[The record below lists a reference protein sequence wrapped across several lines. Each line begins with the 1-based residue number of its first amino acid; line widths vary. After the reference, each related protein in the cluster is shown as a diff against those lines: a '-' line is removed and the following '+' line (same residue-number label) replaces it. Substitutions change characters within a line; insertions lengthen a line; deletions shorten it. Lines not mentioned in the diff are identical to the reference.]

1 MRFHRLQNVQI
12 ALDYLKRRQVKLVNI
27 RNDDITD
34 GNPKLTLGLIWT
46 IILHFQISEIH
57 VTGESEDMTAKERLL
72 LWSKQMTDGYV
83 GVRCD
88 NFTTS
93 WRDGRLFNAIIHK
106 YRPDLIDMS
115 RVSTQTNRSNLEN
128 AFCVAE
134 QLGVARLLDPEDVD
148 VQAPDE
154 KSVITYVSTLYDAFP
169 KVPAGVDG
177 ISPNDVDI
185 KWVEYQN
192 MIKYLSQWI
201 KHNVAMMSDRS
212 FPNNPVELK
221 ALYTQYLQFKENE
234 IPLKENEKTKIKN
247 LYKML
252 EVWIEF
258 GRIHLPPGHHPND
271 VEKEW
276 GKLIVAMLEREKCL
290 RPEVERLEML
300 QQIANRVQRD
310 CVNGDDKLTL
320 ARIALQSDAKRLES
334 GIQFLHEAEIAGYLL
349 ECENIL
355 RQQVMDIQLLLDGKF
370 PFADQL
376 VQRVSKLRDDLLS
389 LRAECSSVY
398 SKGRTLTTEQTKIMI
413 SGITQSLNSGFSQ
426 NFGTNLTPALT
437 PAITPGGLSTP
448 GSTFTSSLTPSLT
461 PALTPGLQPSSV
473 QSYMGSGG
481 VMDPGSL
488 RQLKHMQIR
497 KPLQKSSL
505 ADSNMTE
512 EEVNMKYVQ
521 DLLVWVEEM
530 QVQLD
535 RSEWG
540 SDLPS
545 VETHLETHKS
555 VQRAIEE
562 FQISLKDA
570 RLSEIQM
577 TIPLKLTYSDKLN
590 KLEKQYERLLSCSRE
605 RQSNLESLYDF
616 VSHATQELI
625 WLNEKEEEEV
635 AFDWSDRNS
644 NVSKKRD
651 YHAEL
656 MMELEEKEEAIKSV
670 QDKAERLMFK
680 NHPAKITIEAYR
692 AAMQTQWSW
701 ILQLCSCVEQH
712 LKENAVYFE
721 FFSDAKESMDYLRNL
736 QESIQRKYSC
746 DRSSSLHRLE
756 DLIQESM
763 DEKEQLLQY
772 RSTVA
777 GLVGRAKNIVQ
788 LRPRNPES
796 PVRSSLPVKAICD
809 YRQIEITIYKDDE
822 CILANNSHRAKW
834 KVINPA
840 GNEAMVPS
848 VCFTVPPP
856 NKEAVE
862 KATRTEQLYQDVLA
876 LWHHSHINMKSVVSW
891 HYLMA
896 DIRAIRNWNVASIK
910 TMLPG
915 EHQQVLSNLQSHFD
929 EFLDDSK
936 ESEVF
941 TLADRTQLER
951 DVAAC
956 KEYYQELLRSAE
968 REEHEEL
975 VYNNYISE
983 IRNFRMHLEAH
994 EEHLIRQI
1002 RTPLERD
1009 DLEQSLQRITEHGRK
1024 TAELNKLKEDLDV
1037 MKEKCELFLRQ
1048 AAVSPSVPTLSS
1060 ELTVL
1065 IQSMSQVYSMSSIY
1079 MDKLKTVSLVV
1090 KHSQSAEAL
1099 VKFYESK
1106 LYVEDAMNS
1115 DVKSIETVISTL
1127 KQWRTEIDE
1136 KQEVFHDMEDE
1147 LKRARLISDRMF
1159 KAHNERDFD
1168 LDWHKEKA
1176 DQLSERWQN
1185 IHSQIDSRLRDL
1197 DGINKS
1203 LKNYR
1208 DTYSCLDEWVREMEA
1223 AQLKAQENKPE
1234 DSKALA
1240 ELLNKQKVLVA
1251 EIEQKQS
1258 RIDECQKYSEQYSSA
1273 IKDYELQL
1281 MTFSAMVDSQHKSPL
1296 KKRRMQSSS
1305 DAIQQEFMDLR
1316 TRYTALVTLMTQYV
1330 KFASETLKRTEDE
1343 ENRKTFE
1350 QGENIKRKEC
1360 MELQKSACEVEI
1372 SQLKQ
1377 RIHEQ
1382 EAMLAE
1388 RQARLEKL
1396 NGEVEMQQKTI
1407 DDLSFQ
1413 KSHLEHDVHQ
1423 FRTKL
1428 EIAFKDK
1435 AAGEQELIHTKLLI
1449 EQAEAKW
1456 SLAQSKLE
1464 DLKKQSPELQ
1474 RKTNPETDTEENV
1487 QSQVQAEANDH
1498 SQLIIESPARVED
1511 DNMRGHVLQQK
1522 LEELDLVHRR
1532 ADMAEEKAQSY
1543 KKLLDDSNNRL
1554 KKLQV
1559 DMETERINT
1568 RQKSDEFQQETLN
1581 LKKAVDDLQEE
1592 IKSLQRAKSSLEQ
1605 TTFFQSTEV
1614 EGLKEQLKVTQGELH
1629 KKVFTD
1635 QDNIYKINNLEEEV
1649 SSKQAVIDQL
1659 KFKCSELTMINVS
1672 SVSDIRDLQI
1682 QTESLGKEKSLYEK
1696 KVRSLKS
1703 EIESWKQ
1710 MLETAEEENTSFKK
1724 AEQAL
1729 KLKYKNLE
1737 AEVESKELVASQ
1749 LQRKVEEL
1757 KQVNTE
1763 VEMNLKNVKDN
1774 LDLMTVEIDSKDQ
1787 QIEIFKCQVEATK
1800 SQFRIIEEEL
1810 NKKSQSVHELQMK
1823 LQDYSEELRKM
1834 TELKHK
1840 TETRSSDMANYG
1852 KEITSLKLE
1861 QNFLT
1866 AERDLVNQKVNRQD
1880 AEINE
1885 LNLMLKKTN
1894 AELQKESADNQ
1905 KHINKIKALE
1915 KELFNH
1921 KHSIKDL
1928 NSSSEKVTENL
1939 KQEINALQN
1948 DKKAAERKVE
1958 NLNVRLSELSS
1969 SLLKTKDELA
1979 KETKDRQVKESK
1991 ILQLESELQKNKVN
2005 IKEAITNPDKFQSN
2019 LQHENTILNREK
2031 AEALEKNTSLELEI
2045 RMLKQNLKSSETEVE
2060 QKQRENSVVQLKSQ
2074 QMEEQLDKCKKML
2087 DELKS
2092 KLQLQKDGYERQLML
2107 VQKEIEKKLILLQSQ
2122 ISNDNETSKPNSLS
2136 AELAEMLNKYLKQEV
2151 LHQTTVESKQQ
2162 TDQPLQVQFK
2172 IDKLQQDKTKLTHDL
2187 SQAKSQITQLEEERL
2202 KLSLKISALQS
2213 LCNEKSNEK
2222 TKFKPLSADSECK
2235 PTLRE
2240 SEEPLTLGVGVKTE
2254 NQKMNKQEVN
2264 ETSRQH
2270 VKDNTAASLKTEA
2283 KGIQKTASSCEG
2295 GKCRTEDEF
2304 FKMKMSSEMTTVEK
2318 ENSLDDLKQDKRDKT
2333 EVNPSQILHGSTT
2346 KRALQNVSQIIPD
2359 GHMTTTTHGY
2369 MALCGQTDQGQHKT
2383 QRVTKT
2389 RIYQISETVNIS
2401 EKSAADSDGKQ
2412 TLIYST
2418 PQKLTELKGGTAD
2431 QIPVTSK
2438 IFDDAQYVG
2447 KPTAIAGVYV
2457 ESSKKKITFLEAA
2470 EKGFLAKTYAFE
2482 FLEAQVATGSLT
2494 DLATGQTLSVAEA
2507 LERGVIETGMS
2518 DKLIEAEKAVR
2529 GYIHAGKK
2537 LSVFQAMEERL
2548 LDRYR
2553 GKKILEVQ
2561 VSTGGL
2567 INPGVG
2573 VTVSASNAVDQG
2585 LLNKETLK
2593 SLYDPVSNPK
2603 GFHNPDT
2610 GQKAYYCEILK
2621 KCVYDIDGGVFLFP
2635 FGERRLTDT
2644 SPTSSHRM
2652 SVVSSSR
2659 GIEMSTYE
2667 AFKAKHVDKRMYL
2680 FLAQQESEWQEKS
2693 VVDTSG
2699 SPLHIITDVKSGR
2712 QLCLESA
2719 LNQRFLEASELDSY
2733 CSGRLSIYEL
2743 ADLIFSR
2750 MVVIED
2756 VNSPIAGL
2764 WDVAQRKRLSVLQ
2777 GFQQGF
2783 TDRTTALRLL
2793 EAQACTGGICDPSSG
2808 DKVTISEA
2816 LKRGLVDEA
2825 LKQQLQQFEQAFNG
2839 IVHPSSAK
2847 TLSISQALQEKLLP
2861 KDVGFRCVEYQL
2873 LTGGLI
2879 NPDTQD
2885 RVSLEEVIQSGLVDK
2900 ATASVLKDEKFHTRS
2915 LTCPKTKR
2923 RITFKEA
2930 LERSVFDCHTGLRL
2944 LEASKVLG
2952 SAAKSAFL
2960 YACAFN
2966 Q

>member
-1343 ENRKTFE
+1343 ERSVDEEKREHGDKVSKLLHWTKQTLNTDGNAVKDSNANTDASNKPQVSVEEMVTKKEQIAEALRATQMMLNKHSDRMTEEEREKAQEQLKSLNQAFSELSQQCLDQTTSAEESLLEKHKEFTEKLEEMCDNLTLTENRLIGHQQQTESAESVTDLQQYQHEHQALQKDVLTNASALNEVIASTKNFLEENRNKLMPDQIAIIESKLEEAKSKAKLINQRAEESRKDLEKVVTTAIKQESEKAAAVERLEESKNKIEGLLDWISNIGSEKESGLDQSDPLSNENGNLPE
-1350 QGENIKRKEC
+1350 QTSTKGLIGENDDANGNALETTENDSGRETRGSKDASMDLNKQYDRVKAHHQEILSQQQDLI
-1360 MELQKSACEVEI
+1360 MATQSA
-1372 SQLKQ
+1372 QAL
-1377 RIHEQ
+1377 
-1382 EAMLAE
+1382 LE
-1388 RQARLEKL
+1388 RQA
-1396 NGEVEMQQKTI
+1396 NV
-1407 DDLSFQ
+1407 LSP
-1413 KSHLEHDVHQ
+1413 E
-1423 FRTKL
+1423 
-1428 EIAFKDK
+1428 EKDK
-1435 AAGEQELIHTKLLI
+1435 LQKNIQELKGRYEASLT
-1449 EQAEAKW
+1449 QAEQQMKHV
-1456 SLAQSKLE
+1456 QCVQE
-1464 DLKKQSPELQ
+1464 ELKKFQDDCEEFEGWLNQSEGEIQGLG
-1474 RKTNPETDTEENV
+1474 
-1487 QSQVQAEANDH
+1487 A
-1498 SQLIIESPARVED
+1498 PAASLNILSD
-1511 DNMRGHVLQQK
+1511 
-1522 LEELDLVHRR
+1522 
-1532 ADMAEEKAQSY
+1532 
-1543 KKLLDDSNNRL
+1543 
-1554 KKLQV
+1554 KLQ
-1559 DMETERINT
+1559 
-1568 RQKSDEFQQETLN
+1568 RQKSFSEDVISH
-1581 LKKAVDDLQEE
+1581 KGDL
-1592 IKSLQRAKSSLEQ
+1592 R
-1605 TTFFQSTEV
+1605 F
-1614 EGLKEQLKVTQGELH
+1614 
-1629 KKVFTD
+1629 
-1635 QDNIYKINNLEEEV
+1635 
-1649 SSKQAVIDQL
+1649 
-1659 KFKCSELTMINVS
+1659 
-1672 SVSDIRDLQI
+1672 
-1682 QTESLGKEKSLYEK
+1682 
-1696 KVRSLKS
+1696 
-1703 EIESWKQ
+1703 
-1710 MLETAEEENTSFKK
+1710 
-1724 AEQAL
+1724 
-1729 KLKYKNLE
+1729 
-1737 AEVESKELVASQ
+1737 
-1749 LQRKVEEL
+1749 
-1757 KQVNTE
+1757 
-1763 VEMNLKNVKDN
+1763 
-1774 LDLMTVEIDSKDQ
+1774 
-1787 QIEIFKCQVEATK
+1787 
-1800 SQFRIIEEEL
+1800 
-1810 NKKSQSVHELQMK
+1810 
-1823 LQDYSEELRKM
+1823 
-1834 TELKHK
+1834 
-1840 TETRSSDMANYG
+1840 
-1852 KEITSLKLE
+1852 ITISG
-1861 QNFLT
+1861 
-1866 AERDLVNQKVNRQD
+1866 QKVLD
-1880 AEINE
+1880 VA
-1885 LNLMLKKTN
+1885 
-1894 AELQKESADNQ
+1894 
-1905 KHINKIKALE
+1905 KACGMG
-1915 KELFNH
+1915 
-1921 KHSIKDL
+1921 DP
-1928 NSSSEKVTENL
+1928 
-1939 KQEINALQN
+1939 
-1948 DKKAAERKVE
+1948 AA
-1958 NLNVRLSELSS
+1958 
-1969 SLLKTKDELA
+1969 
-1979 KETKDRQVKESK
+1979 
-1991 ILQLESELQKNKVN
+1991 KN
-2005 IKEAITNPDKFQSN
+2005 P
-2019 LQHENTILNREK
+2019 
-2031 AEALEKNTSLELEI
+2031 
-2045 RMLKQNLKSSETEVE
+2045 
-2060 QKQRENSVVQLKSQ
+2060 
-2074 QMEEQLDKCKKML
+2074 
-2087 DELKS
+2087 
-2092 KLQLQKDGYERQLML
+2092 
-2107 VQKEIEKKLILLQSQ
+2107 
-2122 ISNDNETSKPNSLS
+2122 
-2136 AELAEMLNKYLKQEV
+2136 
-2151 LHQTTVESKQQ
+2151 
-2162 TDQPLQVQFK
+2162 
-2172 IDKLQQDKTKLTHDL
+2172 
-2187 SQAKSQITQLEEERL
+2187 
-2202 KLSLKISALQS
+2202 
-2213 LCNEKSNEK
+2213 
-2222 TKFKPLSADSECK
+2222 
-2235 PTLRE
+2235 
-2240 SEEPLTLGVGVKTE
+2240 
-2254 NQKMNKQEVN
+2254 
-2264 ETSRQH
+2264 
-2270 VKDNTAASLKTEA
+2270 
-2283 KGIQKTASSCEG
+2283 
-2295 GKCRTEDEF
+2295 
-2304 FKMKMSSEMTTVEK
+2304 
-2318 ENSLDDLKQDKRDKT
+2318 
-2333 EVNPSQILHGSTT
+2333 
-2346 KRALQNVSQIIPD
+2346 
-2359 GHMTTTTHGY
+2359 
-2369 MALCGQTDQGQHKT
+2369 
-2383 QRVTKT
+2383 
-2389 RIYQISETVNIS
+2389 
-2401 EKSAADSDGKQ
+2401 
-2412 TLIYST
+2412 
-2418 PQKLTELKGGTAD
+2418 
-2431 QIPVTSK
+2431 
-2438 IFDDAQYVG
+2438 
-2447 KPTAIAGVYV
+2447 
-2457 ESSKKKITFLEAA
+2457 
-2470 EKGFLAKTYAFE
+2470 
-2482 FLEAQVATGSLT
+2482 
-2494 DLATGQTLSVAEA
+2494 
-2507 LERGVIETGMS
+2507 
-2518 DKLIEAEKAVR
+2518 
-2529 GYIHAGKK
+2529 
-2537 LSVFQAMEERL
+2537 L
-2548 LDRYR
+2548 LD
-2553 GKKILEVQ
+2553 
-2561 VSTGGL
+2561 
-2567 INPGVG
+2567 
-2573 VTVSASNAVDQG
+2573 
-2585 LLNKETLK
+2585 
-2593 SLYDPVSNPK
+2593 
-2603 GFHNPDT
+2603 
-2610 GQKAYYCEILK
+2610 
-2621 KCVYDIDGGVFLFP
+2621 
-2635 FGERRLTDT
+2635 
-2644 SPTSSHRM
+2644 
-2652 SVVSSSR
+2652 
-2659 GIEMSTYE
+2659 
-2667 AFKAKHVDKRMYL
+2667 
-2680 FLAQQESEWQEKS
+2680 
-2693 VVDTSG
+2693 VDTSG
-2699 SPLHIITDVKSGR
+2699 TCSTVKDK
-2712 QLCLESA
+2712 
-2719 LNQRFLEASELDSY
+2719 LDS
-2733 CSGRLSIYEL
+2733 
-2743 ADLIFSR
+2743 AASR
-2750 MVVIED
+2750 YKALHSQCNQLGNNLKDVVD
-2756 VNSPIAGL
+2756 KYKKYDDSSAGL
-2764 WDVAQRKRLSVLQ
+2764 LKWLNISEEEARKQQSDAIAAEPQTLQKQLEETKALQ
-2777 GFQQGF
+2777 GQMTGHQ
-2783 TDRTTALRLL
+2783 TSVDTLRKIAESLITSEGDLL
-2793 EAQACTGGICDPSSG
+2793 SNPEEIQETVGEGG
-2808 DKVTISEA
+2808 
-2816 LKRGLVDEA
+2816 
-2825 LKQQLQQFEQAFNG
+2825 
-2839 IVHPSSAK
+2839 
-2847 TLSISQALQEKLLP
+2847 EK
-2861 KDVGFRCVEYQL
+2861 K
-2873 LTGGLI
+2873 
-2879 NPDTQD
+2879 
-2885 RVSLEEVIQSGLVDK
+2885 
-2900 ATASVLKDEKFHTRS
+2900 
-2915 LTCPKTKR
+2915 
-2923 RITFKEA
+2923 
-2930 LERSVFDCHTGLRL
+2930 
-2944 LEASKVLG
+2944 
-2952 SAAKSAFL
+2952 
-2960 YACAFN
+2960 
-2966 Q
+2966 